1 MSSPTLFGFTD
12 HDMKNSIDEQ
22 DKKRVKRDPGEDKKS
37 TQTGNKTWVH
47 PTQDIQIQS
56 SHSLLRQ
63 EVKKSFSFNYTSWLL
78 STFLFFSL

>member
-22 DKKRVKRDPGEDKKS
+22 DKKRVNRDSGEERRQEVN
-37 TQTGNKTWVH
+37 TNRMRRECIPHKTY
-47 PTQDIQIQS
+47 IQIQS

-63 EVKKSFSFNYTSWLL
+63 EVEKSVAFNYTS
-78 STFLFFSL
+78 